1 MTVWIPSIK
10 SSTQQEPVDTERFKL
25 TPQNV
30 THFKYLNLSFL
41 ARPLNK
47 TFSDQD
53 IAFSEDKVTS
63 GFLDDITIFLQL
75 FVLQIFD
82 LFKNCSRIRTFFSE
96 KVLKPVKIF

>member
-1 MTVWIPSIK
+1 M
-10 SSTQQEPVDTERFKL
+10 
-25 TPQNV
+25 
-30 THFKYLNLSFL
+30 NLSFL

-75 FVLQIFD
+75 FMVQILDFC
-82 LFKNCSRIRTFFSE
+82 NGGSNIRAFFSE
-96 KVLKPVKIF
+96 KVLKPAKIYLTSNYDRRAFSNMV